1 MSMGSDAFFVAGR
14 RVVRRRSTF
23 WAGVVIVGLVLPVLA
38 ASPVTVRTIR
48 RANHG
53 LPLGPHRV
61 LIAAPLHI
69 ADRFT
74 HKPLTFR
81 AYYPSEPGRFP
92 VIIFSHGLGGSR
104 RAFSDLNTLL
114 ASYGYVVL
122 APDHP
127 DAGIFYDLVSHGE
140 LKGKLGLNESV
151 IKQGLAATKKRLGGR
166 SPVLARLV
174 QIKELLS
181 ALPTIQQHL
190 PQFRGRFNMHK
201 IGMAGH
207 SFGAFTT
214 EMMSGVLVVP
224 GRHFA
229 GLPDSRIKAVEIISG
244 SGDKALVRVNRKAG
258 AAGDLP
264 MLVITGTRDNPPSG
278 EGYRWR
284 EQPFSKSPPG
294 KKFLLLMD
302 GATHDSFQFNA
313 AARRLDPNPPSPAA
327 ANAIATEVER
337 ASLAFWDYI
346 FKRSIKDG
354 QYLKRGPWPTGVRIE
369 HH

>member
-1 MSMGSDAFFVAGR
+1 MM
-14 RVVRRRSTF
+14 
-23 WAGVVIVGLVLPVLA
+23 GLVLPTLA
-38 ASPVTVRTIR
+38 ASPTTVRVAR
-48 RANHG
+48 LAKHG

-74 HKPLTFR
+74 HGPLTFR
-81 AYYPSEPGRFP
+81 AYYPSEAGTFA

-114 ASYGYVVL
+114 ASYGYVVI

-127 DAGIFYDLVSHGE
+127 DAGIFYDLASHGK

-151 IKQGLAATKKRLGGR
+151 IKQGLAATKKRLDGR

-174 QIKELLS
+174 QVKEILS

-190 PQFRGRFNMHK
+190 PRFQGRFNLHK

-214 EMMSGVLVVP
+214 EVMSGVLAVP

-229 GLPDSRIKAVEIISG
+229 GLPDGRIKAVEIISG
-244 SGDKALVRVNRKAG
+244 SGDKALVRVNRRAG
-258 AAGDLP
+258 AVGDIP

-294 KKFLLLMD
+294 KKFLLLID
-302 GATHDSFQFNA
+302 GATHDSFQFNS
-313 AARRLDPNPPSPAA
+313 AARRLDADPPTHAA
-327 ANAIATEVER
+327 ARAIATEVER
-337 ASLAFWDYI
+337 ASLTFWNYV
-346 FKRSIKDG
+346 FKRGGRSG
-354 QYLKRGPWPTGVRIE
+354 RYLTVGPWPAGMRIE